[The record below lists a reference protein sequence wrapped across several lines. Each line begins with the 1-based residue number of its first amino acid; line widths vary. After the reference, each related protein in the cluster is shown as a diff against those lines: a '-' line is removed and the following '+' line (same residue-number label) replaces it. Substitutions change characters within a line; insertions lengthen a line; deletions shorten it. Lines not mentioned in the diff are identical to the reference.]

1 MRYLL
6 ASEFGE
12 ALTDAEFEQCMRT
25 MDRDDNGS
33 VTLDELQFWVLNPN
47 RLSMRKSMLHT
58 AGLKTRLETFRL
70 AKKLSHLITTNSVT
84 ESIKLDLTLGKME
97 AMKAVFATSFEDKHL
112 NINLQEWMARH
123 SFLGCHVSLDWQVTS
138 SQLANQLVSILESFQ
153 NLPQEL
159 QGEVTEETPQLC
171 FHKLKNNTIRMT
183 VGIPKAW
190 FPEINE
196 VFYFSYAFIYLFIFI
211 FLECYSYAP

>member
-1 MRYLL
+1 VRYLL
-6 ASEFGE
+6 ANEFGE

-25 MDRDDNGS
+25 MDRDDDGVVS
-33 VTLDELQFWVLNPN
+33 FDELQFWILNPN
-47 RLSMRKSMLHT
+47 RQSMRKSMLHT
-58 AGLKTRLETFRL
+58 AGLKSRLETLRL
-70 AKKLSHLITTNSVT
+70 AKKLSHVITTNPVA

-97 AMKAVFATSFEDKHL
+97 ARKGVFVTSFEANHL
-112 NINLQEWMARH
+112 NVNLQAWMAKH
-123 SFLGCHVSLDWQVTS
+123 SSLGSHFSLDWQVTS
-138 SQLANQLVSILESFQ
+138 AQLANQLISILESFQ

-196 VFYFSYAFIYLFIFI
+196 VFYLSLYVIYMHHKI
-211 FLECYSYAP
+211 CTSS